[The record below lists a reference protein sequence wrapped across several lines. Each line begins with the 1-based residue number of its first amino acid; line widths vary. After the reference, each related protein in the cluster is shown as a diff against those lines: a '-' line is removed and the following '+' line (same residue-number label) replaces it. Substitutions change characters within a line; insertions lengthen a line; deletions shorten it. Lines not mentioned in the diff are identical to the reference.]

1 MLGSNHTGIR
11 WPLIQPDQFDD
22 EVSMM
27 SEFDPLAYLT
37 RIMETFCPIGADE
50 VTGGVNRFGYGLV
63 EDEMHEAATKIAT
76 DDGFVVET
84 DSVGNLYFSRYPQG
98 DYYLVASHLDSVSDG
113 GRYDGILGVAAAMT
127 LLKMIK
133 EEGLDIPLKV
143 GAFRC
148 EESTNFLK
156 ACLGS
161 ALVTGKFDPEDFVR
175 LVSRDG
181 KTLQQVFADRGHST
195 DLRVIDGVKGYLEL
209 HIEQGR
215 VLESEKLPIGV
226 VTSIAGNLRL
236 EVRITGMAEHSGATP
251 MNIRQ
256 DALCAAAEIVLAVEE
271 IATSDPNHTSV
282 GTVGSLNVHPNS
294 LNVVPGAVSLT
305 VDLRDGNNDR
315 IELMSAQVQ
324 SRIRKIC
331 DRRGVDVD
339 LRVVSHAP
347 AVTLDDGVV
356 RGLSEA
362 AHVRGIEH
370 KLMPSGAGHDAMNF
384 ADLCPTGMLFVP
396 CENGVSHSPLEKADY
411 ADAVRG
417 AHIMLEYLKRL
428 EGQTTT
434 VV

>member
-1 MLGSNHTGIR
+1 
-11 WPLIQPDQFDD
+11 
-22 EVSMM
+22 
-27 SEFDPLAYLT
+27 
-37 RIMETFCPIGADE
+37 
-50 VTGGVNRFGYGLV
+50 
-63 EDEMHEAATKIAT
+63 
-76 DDGFVVET
+76 
-84 DSVGNLYFSRYPQG
+84 
-98 DYYLVASHLDSVSDG
+98 
-113 GRYDGILGVAAAMT
+113 
-127 LLKMIK
+127 
-133 EEGLDIPLKV
+133 
-143 GAFRC
+143 
-148 EESTNFLK
+148 
-156 ACLGS
+156 
-161 ALVTGKFDPEDFVR
+161 
-175 LVSRDG
+175 
-181 KTLQQVFADRGHST
+181 
-195 DLRVIDGVKGYLEL
+195 
-209 HIEQGR
+209 
-215 VLESEKLPIGV
+215 
-226 VTSIAGNLRL
+226 
-236 EVRITGMAEHSGATP
+236 